1 MGRYTYV
8 ARDMNGAI
16 YKGIIQAVDA
26 NEVRHRLRQRGFYP
40 TSVKAMRE
48 LHLKVARRIKKKDVA
63 VFAEQLA
70 TMVDSGLT
78 LVRCMDTVM
87 KQTRNERMGAVIQ
100 QVKQDIENGVPFSEA
115 LKKHPK
121 IFPPLFVSMVLAGET
136 GGTLAKSLRQL
147 ANYLDREQETR
158 QKVKSALTYP
168 KIVALASVL
177 VVFVLVVFIVPRFAQ
192 IYNELGVRLPFIT
205 IALVTVSKTVAR
217 FWWAF
222 LAAGVLIYFGYKQFG
237 RSKFGREI
245 VDKVKLRAPVFG
257 DLNRKVVVSRFI
269 RIMSTLIPNGVPMMQ
284 SLDVAQE
291 VADNRVMDQIIDGI
305 RTSVNSGG
313 GLTEPIAASEI
324 FPIMVVQMVSVGE
337 ETGRLGELL
346 EKASTYLER
355 EIDATIKSLIA
366 RIEPSMTVI
375 LAALVAFIA
384 LSIYLP
390 LFNVFSAL
398 KNV

>member
-40 TSVKAMRE
+40 TSVKSMRE
-48 LHLKVARRIKKKDVA
+48 LRLRTVKRIKRKDVA

-87 KQTRNERMGAVIQ
+87 KQTRNQRMGQVIQ

-147 ANYLDREQETR
+147 ADYLDREQETR

-192 IYNELGVRLPFIT
+192 IYDELGVSLPFIT

-217 FWWAF
+217 FWWAI

-305 RTSVNSGG
+305 RTSINSGG
-313 GLTEPIAASEI
+313 SLTEPIAASEI

-346 EKASTYLER
+346 EKSSTYLER